1 MSLVVIVEL
10 NLGFSNKHEVFRD
23 IGHCICKGVLVGTHQ
38 GNDIVIGCNLF
49 NWIITWVGEKYVS
62 GSDWYFTVLSDY
74 ISPTM
79 VIQTICYLLLFRKI
93 KASGFAKKLIKFMA
107 PLVFATY
114 LIDTHPVIY
123 RDVMDGLFTPLT
135 EWNVFLMI
143 AFLIGFGIV
152 FVLAACL
159 IDKVRSLLFK
169 LIRIDKLA
177 GFIADVTVRIT
188 NIIGNAK

>member
-1 MSLVVIVEL
+1 
-10 NLGFSNKHEVFRD
+10 
-23 IGHCICKGVLVGTHQ
+23 
-38 GNDIVIGCNLF
+38 
-49 NWIITWVGEKYVS
+49 
-62 GSDWYFTVLSDY
+62 
-74 ISPTM
+74 
-79 VIQTICYLLLFRKI
+79 
-93 KASGFAKKLIKFMA
+93 
-107 PLVFATY
+107 
-114 LIDTHPVIY
+114 
-123 RDVMDGLFTPLT
+123 
-135 EWNVFLMI
+135 MI

>member
-1 MSLVVIVEL
+1 MGAIM
-10 NLGFSNKHEVFRD
+10 KKCR
-23 IGHCICKGVLVGTHQ
+23 IGEKLPSSILLVG
-38 GNDIVIGCNLF
+38 IIGCNLF